1 MTAEQMA
8 VVRLLLTP
16 EEAAERLSLSRTMI
30 YELIRTGELQSVK
43 VGRARRIPAGALDD
57 FVNGLLPDPDGESS
71 AA

>member
-1 MTAEQMA
+1 MA
-8 VVRLLLTP
+8 GDVTSLRLLLTP
-16 EEAAERLSLSRTMI
+16 EEAADRLALSRTTI
-30 YELIRTGELQSVK
+30 YELIRKGELRSVK